1 MRCNS
6 AALPPSGTRQRLTAL
21 ALRATVRIALKPVLS
36 PRVPVPWQR
45 WWLRRLTQRPGPRR
59 VEVHDRLQGGAKG
72 EWLRSRRADPNS
84 GQDSGQDSGQGAT
97 MLYLHGGGYCIGSP
111 ATHRA
116 VTARLARS
124 TGLPVFAADYRL
136 APEHPFP
143 AALDDAVA
151 AYRSLS
157 DMGPV
162 IVAGDSAGGGLA
174 LATALAV
181 RQSPLPA
188 PVALILFA
196 PWVDLMTS
204 SLSEKA
210 EKSEAVLSRAWL
222 AACARHYLAGGDP
235 TAPLASPIH
244 GDLRGL
250 PPVLIQVA
258 ADELLVD
265 NAVRLRDALLRAGVA
280 VRCEVIPAL
289 WHGFHLHAGMLR
301 SADAAI
307 DRAARFIADTM
318 APLVRDPAR

>member
-1 MRCNS
+1 MPCNNAGLS
-6 AALPPSGTRQRLTAL
+6 PSGTRQRLTAA

-45 WWLRRLTQRPGPRR
+45 WWLRQLTQRPRPRR
-59 VEVHDRLQGGAKG
+59 DVAVRDDVLGGVKG
-72 EWLRSRRADPNS
+72 EWLRSTRAAPNS
-84 GQDSGQDSGQGAT
+84 GQNSGQGAVI
-97 MLYLHGGGYCIGSP
+97 LYLHGGGYCIGSP

-157 DMGPV
+157 NIGPV

-174 LATALAV
+174 LAAALAV
-181 RQSPLPA
+181 RQSQLRA

-196 PWVDLMTS
+196 PWVDLTTS

-222 AACARHYLAGGDP
+222 AACARHYLAAGDP
-235 TAPLASPIH
+235 AAPLASPIH

-258 ADELLVD
+258 ADELLVGD
-265 NAVRLRDALLRAGVA
+265 AARLHEALLHAGAA
-280 VRCEVIPAL
+280 VRCEMIPAL

-301 SADAAI
+301 SANAAI
-307 DRAARFIADTM
+307 ERAARFIADTA
-318 APLVRDPAR
+318 APPAI